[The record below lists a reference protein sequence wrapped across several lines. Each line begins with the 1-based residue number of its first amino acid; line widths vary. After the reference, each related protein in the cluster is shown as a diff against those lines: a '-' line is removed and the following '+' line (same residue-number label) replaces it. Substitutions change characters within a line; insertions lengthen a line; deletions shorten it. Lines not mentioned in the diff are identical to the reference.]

1 MYQLSRYSE
10 AREATAVYRLTYNE
24 DVVAFKM
31 DRLVLLPQRHISRI
45 RAATSERG

>member
-1 MYQLSRYSE
+1 MYQLSRHSE
-10 AREATAVYRLTYNE
+10 TRGATLVYRLTYNG

-31 DRLVLLPQRHISRI
+31 GRLVLLPQRHISRI